1 MIESRTTISK
11 VITAANQEKGKY
23 SEEPMR
29 ELKLKN
35 RKLPKAQ
42 ENGGYELVIGVS
54 FSSGV
59 SFASDLLIEW
69 RDFFG
74 PISERGKGNPMHSRN
89 TFDTQMI
96 SSPYDLNIWQSPN

>member
-1 MIESRTTISK
+1 MIECRTTISK

-42 ENGGYELVIGVS
+42 ENGGYQLVI
-54 FSSGV
+54 GV

-96 SSPYDLNIWQSPN
+96 SSPYDLNMWQSPN